1 MEGSTMSTPPGWYPE
16 ASSPTGQRYWDGAT
30 WTTHTTPAAP
40 VTAPPPL
47 PVTVSPSYDSVP
59 LLEAP
64 DGYTALTPN
73 ERKALPRNPLATTG
87 MWLAIASGVISV
99 TLLLQ
104 LGALVLSIIGL
115 IRSRRIR
122 EVTGVAVGRTKAI
135 LGICISALATLWFFV
150 VVVPAIATWFAPAP
164 FDEAGTEQAILT
176 WSNQQGLAF
185 VNIDCPAAPSMN
197 EGNTFTCVG
206 GLEDGV
212 QYAIE
217 VNVKE
222 AGYLTWQLAR
232 G

>member
-1 MEGSTMSTPPGWYPE
+1 MSTPPGWYPE
-16 ASSPTGQRYWDGAT
+16 ASSPTGQRYRDGAA
-30 WTTHTTPAAP
+30 WTTHTAPAAP
-40 VTAPPPL
+40 VTPPPPA
-47 PVTVSPSYDSVP
+47 PVAATPPRDYTP
-59 LLEAP
+59 LLQAP
-64 DGYTALTPN
+64 DGYGTLTPS
-73 ERKALPRNPLATTG
+73 ERQALPRNPLATTG

-115 IRSRRIR
+115 VRSRRI
-122 EVTGVAVGRTKAI
+122 TKAI
-135 LGICISALATLWFFV
+135 VGICISALATLWVFV
-150 VVVPAIATWFAPAP
+150 VVAPAVGAWFAPVS
-164 FDEAGTEQAILT
+164 FDEAGTEQAILA

-185 VNIDCPAAPSMN
+185 VDVDCPAAPSMT

-206 GLEDGV
+206 ALEDGV
-212 QYAIE
+212 QYAVE